1 MPEADPKDAGR
12 VAFFL
17 PHLGGGGT
25 EKAVVTL
32 ANGLAARGYAVD
44 MILVRWV
51 GQLTLGLSKNVR
63 TIDLKAVDS
72 YLALPALIKYL
83 RKERPRVLISALDL
97 TNLVALIARKLSGS
111 QTLTVIRIENTLSA
125 QRRTWWKKR
134 LEKILL
140 SWMYP
145 QADRIIAVSK
155 AVAVD
160 AARYTGIA
168 PSRINVIYNPALGEE
183 QPRTEQAAHIH
194 PWLADGCPPVIL
206 GVGRLTE
213 QKDFSTLLRAF
224 ALVHVERDAR
234 LIILGEGEQRERLTA
249 LADKLKMRED
259 IDMPGFRE
267 NASVFMQHSKVF
279 VLSSIYEGLPT
290 VLIEALASGCPV
302 VSTDCPGGA
311 REILADGKY
320 GELVP
325 PGDAEA
331 MARATLKIMDGMR
344 KQVEPEWLAQFRT
357 EHVLEQNI
365 RMLES
370 LSRSH

>member
-1 MPEADPKDAGR
+1 MPEVDAKDAGR

-51 GQLTLGLSKNVR
+51 GQLTVGLSKNVR
-63 TIDLKAVDS
+63 TIELKAVDS

-134 LEKILL
+134 LEKTLL

-145 QADRIIAVSK
+145 KADRIIAVSK

-168 PSRINVIYNPALGEE
+168 PSRINVIYNPVLGEE

-206 GVGRLTE
+206 GVGRLAE

-224 ALVHVERDAR
+224 ALVHLERDAR

-249 LADKLKMRED
+249 LADELKVRED

-311 REILADGKY
+311 REILADGQY

-331 MARATLKIMDGMR
+331 MARAMLKIMDGVR
-344 KQVEPEWLAQFRT
+344 KQVDPEWLAQFRT